1 VIEVRVDDLAFYDGE
16 AIVRPVTADLVA
28 TTPLLR
34 RLEAAAGDGL
44 QAQLRKQETLAVGSA
59 VVSSAGALGVELMV
73 HAVVSSDDEP
83 VSVQTVRRALTSA
96 LQRTVD
102 WQIGAVAIAPFGLGA
117 GNLAIE
123 DSAAV
128 LAEVLAE
135 HVGRGARFPEVITVV
150 AETNEEASVLS
161 ENLRQKGL

>member
-16 AIVRPVTADLVA
+16 AIVRPVTADLSA

-34 RLEAAAGDGL
+34 RLEAAAGDDL
-44 QAQLRKQETLAVGSA
+44 QAQLRIQDTLAVGSA
-59 VVSSAGALGVELMV
+59 VVSSAGALGVELIV
-73 HAVVSSDDEP
+73 HAVVSSADEP

-123 DSAAV
+123 ESAAI

-135 HVGRGARFPEVITVV
+135 HVGRGARFPEAITVV
-150 AETNEEASVLS
+150 AETDAEASILAES
-161 ENLRQKGL
+161 LRQKGL

>member
-1 VIEVRVDDLAFYDGE
+1 MIEVRVDDLAFYEGE
-16 AIVRPVTADLVA
+16 AIVRPVTADLGP

-44 QAQLRKQETLAVGSA
+44 QEQLRKQDVLPVGSA
-59 VVSSAGALGVELMV
+59 VVSAAGALRVELMV

-83 VSVQTVRRALTSA
+83 VSVQSVRRALMSA
-96 LQRTVD
+96 LQRAVD
-102 WQIGAVAIAPFGLGA
+102 WQIGAVAIPPFGLGA

-123 DSAAV
+123 ESAAV

-135 HVGRGARFPEVITVV
+135 HVGRGSRFPGTITVI
-150 AETNEEASVLS
+150 AENEEEASVLTES
-161 ENLRQKGL
+161 LRQRGL